1 MGDANPDRCNP
12 HPDCDSAGIGSGP
25 GPVGYPQAQETTRQI
40 AALIHAGR
48 IKLFYKRKEWRR
60 KRRQIL
66 RRDNYECQRCKR
78 EGEQAQATCVHHKK
92 HLDKH
97 PELAL
102 VDSNLESLC
111 DACHNQEHPEK
122 LKRVEID
129 RKEYITPERW

>member
-1 MGDANPDRCNP
+1 MGDTNTDRPGPDS
-12 HPDCDSAGIGSGP
+12 DCDSADTGSSP

-40 AALIHAGR
+40 VSLIQAGR
-48 IKLFYKRKEWRR
+48 VKLFYKRKEWRR
-60 KRRQIL
+60 KRKQIL
-66 RRDNYECQRCKR
+66 RRDNYDCQRCKR

-102 VDSNLESLC
+102 IDSNLESLC
-111 DACHNQEHPEK
+111 DICHNIEHPEK